1 MVSKVSYCVEKN
13 GMQSLVNQDNKSR
26 IGLLEFVIAYYLII
40 VSLDTVITQ
49 IQLSVFGRI
58 VLDTAVIAS
67 LAIVGAYAA
76 FLIEALRVKT
86 IKKRYLIV
94 FFFCAFSVTEILYY
108 LINRAGIYYVALFL
122 YNKVV
127 PLLLVFTIIL
137 SKRQI
142 RYKFIIKG
150 FKIFAFCNAVLTLVQ
165 FATNDLIWPYTVDN
179 LGEELF
185 WSVYS
190 TDFSRLRP
198 PGCMNSALTSGYIS
212 VIWLGFILFSIYIN
226 KKQGRKMSWIS
237 TITTYGSIIIAV
249 AAILVTQTRNVYFT
263 LAFIVLYIL
272 VADIAKNKRRFIMP
286 IFTVLAVLL
295 YFVLF
300 LYVLPAMESVNG
312 IFSNASSLIRLRNW
326 INLLG
331 KVERESLFQILFGTM
346 EWQSVA
352 PTSAFSDSLFMDLF
366 FSMGVIG
373 VIIYLVT
380 NIKLQRILLSDKQF
394 YVVAALVASILFVG
408 VANIPSSCY
417 ESSILIVSAVFINN
431 LEKGVQVC

>member
-108 LINRAGIYYVALFL
+108 LINGAGIYYVALFL

-150 FKIFAFCNAVLTLVQ
+150 FKIFAFCNAVLTLV
-165 FATNDLIWPYTVDN
+165 
-179 LGEELF
+179 
-185 WSVYS
+185 
-190 TDFSRLRP
+190 
-198 PGCMNSALTSGYIS
+198 
-212 VIWLGFILFSIYIN
+212 
-226 KKQGRKMSWIS
+226 
-237 TITTYGSIIIAV
+237 
-249 AAILVTQTRNVYFT
+249 
-263 LAFIVLYIL
+263 
-272 VADIAKNKRRFIMP
+272 
-286 IFTVLAVLL
+286 
-295 YFVLF
+295 
-300 LYVLPAMESVNG
+300 
-312 IFSNASSLIRLRNW
+312 
-326 INLLG
+326 
-331 KVERESLFQILFGTM
+331 
-346 EWQSVA
+346 
-352 PTSAFSDSLFMDLF
+352 
-366 FSMGVIG
+366 
-373 VIIYLVT
+373 
-380 NIKLQRILLSDKQF
+380 
-394 YVVAALVASILFVG
+394 
-408 VANIPSSCY
+408 
-417 ESSILIVSAVFINN
+417 
-431 LEKGVQVC
+431 

>member
-13 GMQSLVNQDNKSR
+13 GMQSLANQDNKSR
-26 IGLLEFVIAYYLII
+26 IGLLELVIAYYLII

-49 IQLSVFGRI
+49 IQLSIFGSI
-58 VLDTAVIAS
+58 VLDTAIIAS
-67 LAIVGAYAA
+67 LAILGAYAA
-76 FLIEALRVKT
+76 FLVEALRVKT
-86 IKKRYLIV
+86 IRKRYLIV

-108 LINRAGIYYVALFL
+108 LINGAEIFYVALFL

-165 FATNDLIWPYTVDN
+165 FATNDLIWPHTVDN

-190 TDFSRLRP
+190 TDFLRLRP

-212 VIWLGFILFSIYIN
+212 VIWLGLILFSFYSN
-226 KKQGRKMSWIS
+226 KKQDKNMSWVS
-237 TITTYGSIIIAV
+237 VITTYGSIIIAV

-263 LAFIVLYIL
+263 LAFVVLYIL
-272 VADIAKNKRRFIMP
+272 VAAIAKNKRRFIMP
-286 IFTVLAVLL
+286 IFTVIAVLL

-300 LYVLPAMESVNG
+300 LYVLPAIESVNG

-326 INLLG
+326 INLWG
-331 KVERESLFQILFGTM
+331 KIEKESLFQILFGTM

-352 PTSAFSDSLFMDLF
+352 PTSVFSDSLFMDIF

-373 VIIYLVT
+373 VTIYLVT
-380 NIKLQRILLSDKQF
+380 NIKLQRILLLDRKF
-394 YVVAALVASILFVG
+394 YVIAALVASILFVG
-408 VANIPSSCY
+408 VANIPNSCY
-417 ESSILIVSAVFINN
+417 ESSILVISAVFINN